1 LTGAAASID
10 VSARTNTDK
19 SYEEEIEMS
28 DTDRMM
34 IDMAVE
40 TNPMAIAEAEGH
52 LKKGLMILSK
62 EIGLT
67 ATGNIVTGILDR
79 LENELPA
86 RRLH

>member
-1 LTGAAASID
+1 
-10 VSARTNTDK
+10 
-19 SYEEEIEMS
+19 MS

-34 IDMAVE
+34 IEMAVE

-52 LKKGLMILSK
+52 LKKGLMILSQ

-79 LENELPA
+79 LEGELPG

>member
-1 LTGAAASID
+1 MK
-10 VSARTNTDK
+10 RDK
-19 SYEEEIEMS
+19 SHEKGIKMS
-28 DTDRMM
+28 DTDSMM
-34 IDMAVE
+34 IELAVE
-40 TNPMAIAEAEGH
+40 TNPIAIAEAEGH

-79 LENELPA
+79 LESELPS